1 MKWRIQQGK
10 WQAGLAALLL
20 LGACNRADVPPALL
34 PTRTPASLPADFG
47 TPTPPLP
54 DCSAANLDR
63 SAPPPPSSP
72 SNGQIGYITLDG
84 NIAVMDAT
92 GRDVKD
98 ITNNA
103 NLSDRGRDLI
113 SYRFPTFAH
122 DGKHIAF
129 VSIRSSAR
137 TQGMTQTLHVA
148 PIDVRPKIGELFAT
162 ADANIP
168 YFDWSPDDQQLAVLS
183 INPTSGSIKVIS
195 RTTGII
201 NNFDDGTTVYWDW
214 RPNSSAMFAHLGGS
228 ISFNRDAKLSL
239 GDASTP
245 ARKLSVPPGDFQAP
259 QFSPNG
265 KYILVVAHINGD
277 NQLIVLDANGAPLCK
292 LAALTNGGFF
302 AWSPDGKQV
311 ALMDTIS
318 PVFEPAPLEIIDIA
332 SGKRMRVNESAAAF
346 FWSPNGQRLAV
357 YSVRSAAQTGS
368 LPNDLLGMAQT
379 AGGNLDINAVPLLR
393 VESFDV
399 ATGKATLIA
408 DTLPTRD
415 FISLLGYFDQY
426 SRAVTPWSPDSN
438 KLVLT
443 ALSVPRETADIAVA
457 NLASASAVEVKPVGS
472 GSLAFWSAR

>member
-1 MKWRIQQGK
+1 MKCQIQMGQ
-10 WQAGLAALLL
+10 WQVGLTALLL

-34 PTRTPASLPADFG
+34 PTRTPVPLPANFG

-54 DCSAANLDR
+54 DCSAEKLDL
-63 SAPPPPSSP
+63 SAPPLPSSP

-98 ITNNA
+98 ITVDA
-103 NLSDRGRDLI
+103 NLNDRSRDLI

-129 VSIRSSAR
+129 VGIRSSAR
-137 TQGMTQTLHVA
+137 TQGMTQTLYVA
-148 PIDVRPKIGELFAT
+148 PVDTRPKISAAFAT

-168 YFDWSPDDQQLAVLS
+168 YFDWSPDDQRLAVLS

-195 RTTGII
+195 RTTGTT
-201 NNFDDGTTVYWDW
+201 NNFDDGTTVYWHW
-214 RPNSSAMFAHLGGS
+214 RPDSGAMMAHLGGS
-228 ISFNRDAKLSL
+228 IDFNHDAKLSL
-239 GDASTP
+239 GEASSP
-245 ARKLSVPPGDFQAP
+245 ARKLSTPPGDFQAP

-265 KYILVVAHINGD
+265 KYILVVAHLNGD
-277 NQLIVLDANGAPLCK
+277 NQLIVLEASGAPLCK

-302 AWSPDGKQV
+302 AWSPDGKRV

-318 PVFEPAPLEIIDIA
+318 PVFEPAPLDLIDIA
-332 SGKRMRVNESAAAF
+332 SGKRTRVHELATAF

-357 YSVRSAAQTGS
+357 YSVRSAVQNGG
-368 LPNDLLGMAQT
+368 LPNDLVGVAQS
-379 AGGNLDINAVPLLR
+379 ASGSLDINAVPLLR
-393 VESFDV
+393 IESFDV
-399 ATGKATLIA
+399 AANKAIFIA

-426 SRAVTPWSPDSN
+426 SRAVTPWSPDGN

-457 NLASASAVEVKPVGS
+457 NLASPSGVEVKPVGS
-472 GSLAFWSAR
+472 GSLAFWSSR